1 MLNKKFIRFIYKY
14 FLQNDYMSVSLVNQI
29 TLDCLLNKEMI
40 NKHLKN
46 KKTKTENK
54 EERKFYRKRTYN
66 LFKELITGN
75 VPNDLLPDVKYAYD
89 NFVNASIHYFKTID
103 NNDLRQEEYKDADF
117 LLEECSKEFSEKPL
131 ANPSKE
137 EADKLMLRSIKIDM
151 PTLDK
156 YVKRT
161 TTKQKEEIILPK
173 QKDIDLKNPELKT
186 KGLKKKNITNKY
198 EDNIKETK
206 DNEKNK

>member
-14 FLQNDYMSVSLVNQI
+14 FLQNDYMTDSLINQI

-46 KKTKTENK
+46 KKTKVENK

-75 VPNDLLPDVKYAYD
+75 HPTDLLPDVKYAYD

-103 NNDLRQEEYKDADF
+103 NNDLRQEEYKDVDF
-117 LLEECSKEFSEKPL
+117 LLEECSK
-131 ANPSKE
+131 
-137 EADKLMLRSIKIDM
+137 D
-151 PTLDK
+151 
-156 YVKRT
+156 
-161 TTKQKEEIILPK
+161 
-173 QKDIDLKNPELKT
+173 
-186 KGLKKKNITNKY
+186 
-198 EDNIKETK
+198 
-206 DNEKNK
+206 